1 MPKLPK
7 TTVKPG
13 YKPQSEDTS
22 VDTDVLMFSLL
33 RQLSPEI
40 KRERVQIL
48 DRSIRKLSPV
58 KDKDMVEDPISLAK
72 AIATILERLN
82 IPYYVGGSLASSL
95 LGEPR
100 YSEDLDMVIAI
111 ASEQRESLIQEFE
124 RPFYISEAAV
134 DDALSGRC
142 FSFNVISLA
151 SAEKVDLFVSQP
163 DAFSTSKMARR
174 IRYPLDNGGSLW
186 VCSPEDM
193 ILQKLIWGRRS
204 NSQKQWRDVL
214 GVLKVQGEKLD
225 YGYLAEWA
233 DRLGILAALEQ
244 AMTEAGI

>member
-1 MPKLPK
+1 MPTLPQA
-7 TTVKPG
+7 TVKLG

-22 VDTDVLMFSLL
+22 IDADVLMFSLL

-40 KRERVQIL
+40 KRKRVQTL
-48 DRSIRKLSPV
+48 DRSIRQLSPV
-58 KDKDMVEDPISLAK
+58 KDMVEEPISLAE

-100 YSEDLDMVIAI
+100 YSEDLDVVIAI

-124 RPFYISEAAV
+124 SQFYISEAAV

-142 FSFNVISLA
+142 CSFNVISLA
-151 SAEKVDLFVSQP
+151 STEKVDLFVSQP

-174 IRYPLDNGGSLW
+174 IRYPSDNGGSLW

-225 YGYLAEWA
+225 YAYLAEWA